1 MKDLTT
7 HPEINHFYEDVSGL
21 KKGGKRRKRGSRVS
35 VSQNVH
41 VHVGNVKKSLSERI
55 TKTKRMMTTP
65 SIFANAPDVQRPSHF
80 AVGAGVGQW
89 FSHEHPQGT
98 ARPAS
103 HVAQHQM
110 VEQHTN
116 PKGIQSGVVPS
127 KYRITLSRNLK
138 QAGGVM
144 TSNDAMIGREPVPL
158 PKEAYLKQST
168 KDTAFDGLQPH
179 VSQNYFAPTGAPGN
193 HPAPRASVAFPRP
206 SGFEPLEANQGLSR
220 EKAILRTSF
229 VGSTRGALPRFP
241 PRSMDRPVDGDKL
254 RHAMEAGAHTQA
266 PGLTEHDQRIANE
279 KASRAYEAMLKRGG
293 RVMSVF

>member
-1 MKDLTT
+1 MNLTT

-21 KKGGKRRKRGSRVS
+21 KKGGKRRKRTKATH

-41 VHVGNVKKSLSERI
+41 VHIGNKSLSERI

-65 SIFANAPDVQRPSHF
+65 SLFANAPLVQRPSHF

-103 HVAQHQM
+103 HVAEKQM
-110 VEQHTN
+110 VEQQTN
-116 PKGIQSGVVPS
+116 PTGIQAVVPS

-144 TSNDAMIGREPVPL
+144 TSNDAMIGRVPVHAPS
-158 PKEAYLKQST
+158 EAYLKQPT
-168 KDTAFDGLQPH
+168 KEAAYDGLQSH

-206 SGFEPLEANQGLSR
+206 SGFEPLEGKQGLSR
-220 EKAILRTSF
+220 ENAIARTSHI
-229 VGSTRGALPRFP
+229 GAAFAARDAA
-241 PRSMDRPVDGDKL
+241 RDAYKHGRMHESDAYQL
-254 RHAMEAGAHTQA
+254 RYAQEAGAHSKA
-266 PGLTEHDQRIANE
+266 PGLTPRSQHDANE
-279 KASRAYEAMLKRGG
+279 IAFRAYDAMKRGG
-293 RVMSVF
+293 RMSVF